1 MGYLCLLSNTYYEP
15 NKNNK
20 MQSSSNR
27 NIKRKLFYFSSF
39 WPHPI
44 PAYRWKSQ
52 LVVCSCWGW
61 RCASLSPTLCFSLFY
76 FSVCVCV
83 AECRAAS
90 SRPSTLRS
98 NQKWGIN
105 KNISETSS
113 GQTSKHTNTH
123 TRPLVQ
129 HMKKDCIL
137 KSKPKCTRDT
147 TNSTKL
153 GHNETIWDDQR
164 KRQNKEKNKLQTKT
178 K

>member
-1 MGYLCLLSNTYYEP
+1 MGYLCLLSNTYYES

-76 FSVCVCV
+76 FSVCVCGWV
-83 AECRAAS
+83 QS
-90 SRPSTLRS
+90 SIKQTINITIKSKMRYK
-98 NQKWGIN
+98 QKHQWN
-105 KNISETSS
+105 FFWPNIEAH
-113 GQTSKHTNTH
+113 KHTHTSTCSTH
-123 TRPLVQ
+123 EKRLHFEVE
-129 HMKKDCIL
+129 
-137 KSKPKCTRDT
+137 
-147 TNSTKL
+147 TKMHER
-153 GHNETIWDDQR
+153 HN
-164 KRQNKEKNKLQTKT
+164 KFN
-178 K
+178 